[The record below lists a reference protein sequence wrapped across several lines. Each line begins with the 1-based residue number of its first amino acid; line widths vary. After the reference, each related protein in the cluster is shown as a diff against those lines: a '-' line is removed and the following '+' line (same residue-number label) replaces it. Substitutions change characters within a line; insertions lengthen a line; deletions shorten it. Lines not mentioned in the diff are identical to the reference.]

1 MRSSGGVSGE
11 AWRQRGG
18 SEAARP
24 RQRHS
29 EARAGGAQV
38 PARVQSKEGRVSE
51 REKREKEEWR
61 EKRKCQRF
69 DLVQTQDLQLKLEK
83 F

>member
-18 SEAARP
+18 SEAARQQ
-24 RQRHS
+24 QRRS

>member
-24 RQRHS
+24 RQRRS

-38 PARVQSKEGRVSE
+38 PARAQSKEGRVSE
-51 REKREKEEWR
+51 GEREREWR
-61 EKRKCQRF
+61 EKIKVNR
-69 DLVQTQDLQLKLEK
+69 LT
-83 F
+83 